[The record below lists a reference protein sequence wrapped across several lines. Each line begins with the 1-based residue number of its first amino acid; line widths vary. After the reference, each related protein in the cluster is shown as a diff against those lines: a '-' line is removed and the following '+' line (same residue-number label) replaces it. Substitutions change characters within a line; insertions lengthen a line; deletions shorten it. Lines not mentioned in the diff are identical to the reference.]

1 MPMVACA
8 VFAFVITSSASA
20 PLARAQ
26 SVAPAA
32 SSPPPAA
39 QAADVG
45 SLDGIIAALYASIS
59 GPKDAPRDWD
69 RLRTLMGPN
78 ARFIPTGQNRE
89 GNASL
94 RNWSVEEYIAAA
106 GPGLMKDGFFE
117 REIGRRMDRFGHVV
131 HVMSVY
137 DSRLTPEQAPFQR
150 GINSIQLFDSGKRW
164 YILSV
169 MWDAERPDNPI
180 PADRI
185 GGKGTLR

>member
-1 MPMVACA
+1 MRLGPRVVSVCA
-8 VFAFVITSSASA
+8 LAFVVVSA
-20 PLARAQ
+20 PRARAQ
-26 SVAPAA
+26 SVSPTSASAPAA
-32 SSPPPAA
+32 RLANP
-39 QAADVG
+39 ADVS

-69 RLRTLMGPN
+69 RLRTLMGPG

-89 GNASL
+89 GKASL

-131 HVMSVY
+131 HAMSVY
-137 DSRLTPEQAPFQR
+137 DSRLTPEQQPFQR
-150 GINSIQLFDSGKRW
+150 GINSIQLFDSGERW

-169 MWDAERPDNPI
+169 MWDSERADNPI

-185 GGKGTLR
+185 GKR